1 MRVPA
6 NAVIAEAKLRGYL
19 LTRREADDKS
29 LFLEKAGFTSTNW
42 RLLEAAIR
50 TLASKVPPSED
61 GSNVYGTFWRV
72 EGLLQGPMRPVAV
85 VMIWMQWSSDGSFHF
100 VTLKPLRSSKS

>member
-29 LFLEKAGFTSTNW
+29 LCFWRRLDSRPQIGGCWKPQFARLPPKCRLPKMDQMFTA
-42 RLLEAAIR
+42 RFGE
-50 TLASKVPPSED
+50 SKVCFK
-61 GSNVYGTFWRV
+61 VRC
-72 EGLLQGPMRPVAV
+72 GLWPWL
-85 VMIWMQWSSDGSFHF
+85 
-100 VTLKPLRSSKS
+100 